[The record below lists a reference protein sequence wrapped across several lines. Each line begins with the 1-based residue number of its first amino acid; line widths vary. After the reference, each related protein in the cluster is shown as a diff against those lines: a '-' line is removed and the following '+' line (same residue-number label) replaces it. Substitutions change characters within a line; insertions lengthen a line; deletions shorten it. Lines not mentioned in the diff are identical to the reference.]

1 MQVFFTPILT
11 VGMSSKPI
19 VGVANRVHYVFLCS
33 LCVKQFS
40 ARWGVEVPPTFRSLL
55 PLPEIVLKCFVSRR
69 FLLYVILFF
78 HSSNGSIHF
87 ARASATHTFTS
98 TTTICKKAF
107 TVIAVF
113 NPDDPLFERE
123 AAAVAAAEML
133 DRQVLTVDSK
143 AIRLS

>member
-55 PLPEIVLKCFVSRR
+55 PLPKPTRNRVGFAISDNFFGLSLLHMP
-69 FLLYVILFF
+69 FLPICVIEKRNEMAPNWYM
-78 HSSNGSIHF
+78 HWSDS
-87 ARASATHTFTS
+87 FT
-98 TTTICKKAF
+98 
-107 TVIAVF
+107 
-113 NPDDPLFERE
+113 
-123 AAAVAAAEML
+123 
-133 DRQVLTVDSK
+133 
-143 AIRLS
+143 